1 MFSELDEALL
11 PWLPYVVPILLGA
24 WLLYEAGEATKE
36 AEENPQGDDE
46 LDREDSGVGEQ
57 SQQPLEPLKPL
68 TAKKAAKASK
78 LTMTTLIAEESR
90 KRSK

>member
-1 MFSELDEALL
+1 MFSELDNLL
-11 PWLPYVVPILLGA
+11 LSWLPYVVPILLGA

-46 LDREDSGVGEQ
+46 LDREDSAVGEQ
-57 SQQPLEPLKPL
+57 SQQPLELLKPS
-68 TAKKAAKASK
+68 TAKKAAKATK
-78 LTMTTLIAEESR
+78 PTVATLIAEESR

>member
-11 PWLPYVVPILLGA
+11 PWLPYIISILLGA
-24 WLLYEAGEATKE
+24 WLLYGAGEATEE
-36 AEENPQGDDE
+36 AEGNPQGDDE
-46 LDREDSGVGEQ
+46 LTRENRAAGEQ

-68 TAKKAAKASK
+68 TVKKAARATR
-78 LTMTTLIAEESR
+78 LTVTTLIAEEGR